1 MVKKFAEP
9 ILVTKPLVASRDEIF
24 SLFND
29 VIDSGWLTNMG
40 KQHNLLEKEVA
51 DYLNID
57 NLSVFNNGT
66 LALIVA
72 LKALNLPEG
81 SEVITT
87 PFTFAAT
94 THAISW
100 NGLKPIFADINKDT
114 MTLSTDAIEK
124 AITPNTSA
132 ILPVHV
138 YGFPCEVEIIEK
150 IAKKNNLKVIY
161 DGAHSFSTKINNKS
175 ICEWGDITMLSFH
188 STKLFNSIEGGGL
201 VYKDENIGRKIYELR
216 NFGIK
221 KFISEEDIKEGVKNK
236 DIIKDIGINGK
247 LNEFQSAWGRV
258 VLKQVKKEQE
268 KRQKVSDTYKKLL
281 NNIKEITIPEM
292 PKNTSNSMQY
302 FPILVENNRD
312 DLYDKLMKHNI
323 YSRKY
328 FYPLCS
334 DFECYKNLPSAQ
346 AKNLLV
352 SNEIANKVLCLPFY
366 GELSKNECEAV
377 KKISEI
383 IKVSIL

>member
-114 MTLSTDAIEK
+114 VTLST
-124 AITPNTSA
+124 
-132 ILPVHV
+132 
-138 YGFPCEVEIIEK
+138 
-150 IAKKNNLKVIY
+150 
-161 DGAHSFSTKINNKS
+161 
-175 ICEWGDITMLSFH
+175 MLSKKQLHQTLPLFFPFMFMVFLA
-188 STKLFNSIEGGGL
+188 KLKSL
-201 VYKDENIGRKIYELR
+201 RK
-216 NFGIK
+216 
-221 KFISEEDIKEGVKNK
+221 S
-236 DIIKDIGINGK
+236 
-247 LNEFQSAWGRV
+247 
-258 VLKQVKKEQE
+258 
-268 KRQKVSDTYKKLL
+268 
-281 NNIKEITIPEM
+281 P
-292 PKNTSNSMQY
+292 
-302 FPILVENNRD
+302 
-312 DLYDKLMKHNI
+312 
-323 YSRKY
+323 
-328 FYPLCS
+328 
-334 DFECYKNLPSAQ
+334 
-346 AKNLLV
+346 
-352 SNEIANKVLCLPFY
+352 
-366 GELSKNECEAV
+366 
-377 KKISEI
+377 KKII
-383 IKVSIL
+383 